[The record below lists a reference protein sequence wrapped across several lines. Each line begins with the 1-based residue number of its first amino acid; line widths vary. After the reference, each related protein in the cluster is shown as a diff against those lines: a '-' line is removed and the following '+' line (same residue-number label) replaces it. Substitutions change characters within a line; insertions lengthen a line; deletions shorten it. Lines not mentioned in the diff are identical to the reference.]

1 MPSAAKGS
9 EAYSKL
15 PLALVNDLY
24 DTFETVLETYLKSM
38 KRMTVSIL
46 ENGIRIAMEAGEK
59 QELPNSDLPV
69 SCKESDGIL
78 YFTVSVPE
86 GGAA

>member
-1 MPSAAKGS
+1 
-9 EAYSKL
+9 
-15 PLALVNDLY
+15 
-24 DTFETVLETYLKSM
+24 M

-59 QELPNSDLPV
+59 QELPNSALPV

-78 YFTVSVPE
+78 YFTVSIPE